1 MVQALVTLTLL
12 FFLFRNFDWGDFRD
26 LIQKVSVWFYLFSLL
41 VVFAGQLLYTLRW
54 RIVLRSMGMEIPYG
68 QLVRYYLI
76 GTFFNN
82 FLPTAV
88 GGDGAKIYYLGRQEG
103 YFRIGGSVFLD
114 RFFGF
119 FAMTAFATL
128 LSWCLNISSAP
139 FIVARNLL
147 TVLLVIFVLIVV
159 IGNIFPVER
168 LLMKLTS
175 FNSRLAS
182 LGEALSSTIAEIKQV
197 SQEYA
202 VLTKIMA
209 ITLVYFVLLTWVYYT
224 FFQICSHNPPS
235 YWATMAI
242 LFGISVLANIPITV
256 NGIGLREQLHYF
268 LLASLGLSKEISVTI
283 SFLIFSNILF
293 ISLVGYF
300 LWVRLRMER
309 SFLKEDDVP

>member
-1 MVQALVTLTLL
+1 
-12 FFLFRNFDWGDFRD
+12 
-26 LIQKVSVWFYLFSLL
+26 
-41 VVFAGQLLYTLRW
+41 
-54 RIVLRSMGMEIPYG
+54 
-68 QLVRYYLI
+68 
-76 GTFFNN
+76 
-82 FLPTAV
+82 
-88 GGDGAKIYYLGRQEG
+88 
-103 YFRIGGSVFLD
+103 
-114 RFFGF
+114 
-119 FAMTAFATL
+119 
-128 LSWCLNISSAP
+128 
-139 FIVARNLL
+139 
-147 TVLLVIFVLIVV
+147 
-159 IGNIFPVER
+159 
-168 LLMKLTS
+168 MKLTS